1 MRSRAS
7 ASVENCGRPSA
18 AAPVRP
24 RPRPGAAPP
33 CRVPVWLAP
42 ACLLVMSPMPATHA
56 DDIARGVGY
65 RLYDNGLQ
73 LTWEEDHRQ
82 PLVALEVRIKGGL
95 RAEGPYLGTGI
106 THAIEHML
114 FKGPPTRPAG
124 TIDQEVRRYGG
135 TINALTSLDATG
147 VSLFVESRHLKDALG
162 MLADIL
168 QHAAFDQAEFE
179 KERAV
184 IISEIQMNLDDQ
196 DRRLSQLFWSR
207 HYLEHPYRH
216 PILGYQPRL
225 EQLTVKDLTEF
236 YAAQYHPQHIVISC
250 VGDLDS
256 DAFPALARELF
267 EAWPRGSEDP
277 AQQLVPQEPPT
288 ASAKEAVTEL
298 PVQTGYALLGFSSVR
313 LSDPDLYP
321 LDVLADIVG
330 DGRSSRFYET
340 IVRKEQL
347 ADGIAAWNYT
357 PYDPGIFGVQLR
369 TDPGKIAAATDAVL
383 GILGQIKRRG
393 VTEAELRKAK
403 KRVSAD

>member
-1 MRSRAS
+1 MKGCQRFTTPWFVLIFVAVAGLLRMPDA
-7 ASVENCGRPSA
+7 SA
-18 AAPVRP
+18 AATDNRSSI
-24 RPRPGAAPP
+24 RQ
-33 CRVPVWLAP
+33 
-42 ACLLVMSPMPATHA
+42 LLLT
-56 DDIARGVGY
+56 
-65 RLYDNGLQ
+65 NGLQ
-73 LTWEEDHRQ
+73 LVWEEDRRQ
-82 PLVALEVRIKGGL
+82 PLIAIEARIKGGL
-95 RAEGPYLGTGI
+95 RGEVRYVGSGI
-106 THAIEHML
+106 THFIEHML
-114 FKGPPTRPAG
+114 FKGTPTRPPG

-135 TINALTSLDATG
+135 SINAFTSFDATG
-147 VSLFVESRHLKDALG
+147 VSLFVESRYLKDALG

-168 QHAAFDQAEFE
+168 QHAVFDRAEFD

-184 IISEIQMNLDDQ
+184 IISEIQMNLDDP
-196 DRRLSQLFWSR
+196 DRRLSHLFWSR

-225 EQLTVKDLTEF
+225 EQLIVKDLTEF
-236 YAAQYHPQHIVISC
+236 YAAQYHPQNIVISC

-256 DAFPALARELF
+256 DGFPALARELF
-267 EAWPRGSEDP
+267 EPWPRGSEDP
-277 AQQLVPQEPPT
+277 TQQLVPEEPPT

-369 TDPGKIAAATDAVL
+369 TDPGKIAARSEEHTS
-383 GILGQIKRRG
+383 
-393 VTEAELRKAK
+393 EL
-403 KRVSAD
+403 